1 MRTLAIECAT
11 EACSV
16 ALFDGADD
24 DASLLDHRHEV
35 IGRGHAE
42 RLVPMIA
49 ELPGRGRAERIL
61 VSLGPGSFTGT
72 RIGLATARA
81 LGIAWGSEVLGFPT
95 LALVGATARAFAE
108 TAEPQILVAMT
119 GGHGEYFVQ
128 LFGDRGLPLADH
140 ASLAPEAAAGFADTP
155 LVAGSRAE
163 ELVGLRG
170 SGQALDLG
178 PDARYAPAL
187 PASLLTDRLSPIYGR
202 PPDAKLPA

>member
-16 ALFDGADD
+16 ALFEGADA
-24 DASLLDHRHEV
+24 DARLLAQRHEI

-42 RLVPMIA
+42 RLVPMVA
-49 ELPGRGRAERIL
+49 ELPGRGRAERVL

-81 LGIAWGSEVLGFPT
+81 LGLAWGAQVLGFPT
-95 LALVGATARAFAE
+95 LALVATTVRAAHD
-108 TAEPQILVAMT
+108 AADAALLVAMS
-119 GGHGEYFVQ
+119 GGHGEFYVQ
-128 LFGDRGLPLADH
+128 PFDGQGLALANH
-140 ASLAPEAAAGFADTP
+140 ASLAPEAAARSFDLP

-163 ELVGLRG
+163 ELVALRG
-170 SGQALDLG
+170 SGAALNLL
-178 PDARYAPAL
+178 PDARYASAL
-187 PASLLTDRLSPIYGR
+187 PASLLTERLAPIYGR